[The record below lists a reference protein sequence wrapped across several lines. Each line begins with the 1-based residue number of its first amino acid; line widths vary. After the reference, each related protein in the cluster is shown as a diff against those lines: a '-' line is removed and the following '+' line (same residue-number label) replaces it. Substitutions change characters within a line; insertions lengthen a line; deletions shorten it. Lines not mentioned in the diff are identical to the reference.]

1 MCVRNPDRSPV
12 GINSCDTAQT
22 PPGFLEIVS
31 NDSSEY
37 ENRSTVK
44 LAGRAQRIYW
54 RLVKQGWQASSVL
67 AIR

>member
-1 MCVRNPDRSPV
+1 MRVHNADRSPV

-31 NDSSEY
+31 NDSSEM
-37 ENRSTVK
+37 NRSTVK
-44 LAGRAQRIYW
+44 LAGRAPRIYW